1 MAFFQPV
8 VFRLDNEK
16 YGINISYV
24 SGIEYEQTI
33 VRVPN
38 SSRNIKGIINL
49 RGEVIPVLDLRTK
62 FNMANLTA
70 PKDAELI
77 IINLPNNK
85 IAIEVDGVEQIHHID
100 ENDIVDMPEIAKSG
114 GADYFDRVAKLD
126 GKLIIIINPLE
137 LLSEEELLAV
147 NELTADKAELNNQEK
162 ENGKHCSIR
171 LWHSWFRCCRS
182 IENQSGI
189 NQQESRSGN

>member
-16 YGINISYV
+16 YGMNISYV
-24 SGIEYEQTI
+24 SGIEYEQAI

-62 FNMANLTA
+62 FNMDNLTA

-77 IINLPNNK
+77 IVNLPNNK
-85 IAIEVDGVEQIHHID
+85 IAIEVYGFEQIHHID
-100 ENDIVDMPEIAKSG
+100 ENDIVDMPEIAKSS
-114 GADYFDRVAKLD
+114 GAGYFDRVAKLD

-137 LLSEEELLAV
+137 LLSEEELQAV
-147 NELTADKAELNNQEK
+147 NELTADKAE
-162 ENGKHCSIR
+162 
-171 LWHSWFRCCRS
+171 
-182 IENQSGI
+182 
-189 NQQESRSGN
+189 

>member
-16 YGINISYV
+16 YGIDISYV

-62 FNMANLTA
+62 FNMDNLTA

-77 IINLPNNK
+77 IVNLPNNK
-85 IAIEVDGVEQIHHID
+85 IAIEVDGEEQIHHID
-100 ENDIVDMPEIAKSG
+100 ENDIVDMPEIAKSS
-114 GADYFDRVAKLD
+114 GAGYFDRVAKLD

-137 LLSEEELLAV
+137 LLSEEELQAV
-147 NELTADKAELNNQEK
+147 NELTADKAE
-162 ENGKHCSIR
+162 
-171 LWHSWFRCCRS
+171 
-182 IENQSGI
+182 
-189 NQQESRSGN
+189 

>member
-1 MAFFQPV
+1 MVFFQPV

-16 YGINISYV
+16 YGIDISYV

-62 FNMANLTA
+62 FNMDNLTA

-77 IINLPNNK
+77 IVNLPNNK

-100 ENDIVDMPEIAKSG
+100 ENDIVDMPEIAKSS
-114 GADYFDRVAKLD
+114 GAGYFDRVAKLD

-137 LLSEEELLAV
+137 LLSEEELQAV
-147 NELTADKAELNNQEK
+147 NELTADKAE
-162 ENGKHCSIR
+162 
-171 LWHSWFRCCRS
+171 
-182 IENQSGI
+182 
-189 NQQESRSGN
+189 

>member
-16 YGINISYV
+16 YGIDISYV

-62 FNMANLTA
+62 FNMDNLTA

-77 IINLPNNK
+77 IVNLPNNK

-100 ENDIVDMPEIAKSG
+100 ENDIVDMPEIAKSS
-114 GADYFDRVAKLD
+114 GAGYFDRVAKLD

-137 LLSEEELLAV
+137 LLSEEELQAV
-147 NELTADKAELNNQEK
+147 NELTADKAE
-162 ENGKHCSIR
+162 
-171 LWHSWFRCCRS
+171 
-182 IENQSGI
+182 
-189 NQQESRSGN
+189 

>member
-16 YGINISYV
+16 YGIDISYV

-62 FNMANLTA
+62 FNMDNLTA

-77 IINLPNNK
+77 IVNLPNNK

-100 ENDIVDMPEIAKSG
+100 ENDIVDMPEIAKSS
-114 GADYFDRVAKLD
+114 GAGYFDRVAKLD

-137 LLSEEELLAV
+137 LLSEEELKAV
-147 NELTADKAELNNQEK
+147 NELTADKAE
-162 ENGKHCSIR
+162 
-171 LWHSWFRCCRS
+171 
-182 IENQSGI
+182 
-189 NQQESRSGN
+189 

>member
-16 YGINISYV
+16 YGMNISYV
-24 SGIEYEQTI
+24 SGIEYEQAI

-49 RGEVIPVLDLRTK
+49 RGEVIPVLDLRAK
-62 FNMANLTA
+62 FNMDNLTA

-77 IINLPNNK
+77 IVNLPNNK

-100 ENDIVDMPEIAKSG
+100 ENDIVDMPEIAKSS
-114 GADYFDRVAKLD
+114 GAGYFDRVAKLD

-137 LLSEEELLAV
+137 LLSEEELQAV
-147 NELTADKAELNNQEK
+147 NELTADKAE
-162 ENGKHCSIR
+162 
-171 LWHSWFRCCRS
+171 
-182 IENQSGI
+182 
-189 NQQESRSGN
+189 

>member
-16 YGINISYV
+16 YGMNISYV
-24 SGIEYEQTI
+24 NGIEYEQTI

-62 FNMANLTA
+62 FNMANQTA

-77 IINLPNNK
+77 IVNLPNNK
-85 IAIEVDGVEQIHHID
+85 IAIEVDGVEQIHQID
-100 ENDIVDMPEIAKSG
+100 ENDIVDMPGIVKSG
-114 GADYFDRVAKLD
+114 GTGYFDRVAKLD

-137 LLSEEELLAV
+137 LLSEEELQTV
-147 NELTADKAELNNQEK
+147 NELTADKAE
-162 ENGKHCSIR
+162 
-171 LWHSWFRCCRS
+171 
-182 IENQSGI
+182 
-189 NQQESRSGN
+189 

>member
-16 YGINISYV
+16 YGMNISYV

-49 RGEVIPVLDLRTK
+49 RGEVIPVLDLRAK
-62 FNMANLTA
+62 FNMSNMTT

-77 IINLPNNK
+77 IVNLPNNK

-100 ENDIVDMPEIAKSG
+100 ENDIVDMPEIAKSS
-114 GADYFDRVAKLD
+114 GAGYFDRVAKLD

-137 LLSEEELLAV
+137 LLSEEELQTV
-147 NELTADKAELNNQEK
+147 NELTADKAE
-162 ENGKHCSIR
+162 
-171 LWHSWFRCCRS
+171 
-182 IENQSGI
+182 
-189 NQQESRSGN
+189 

>member
-16 YGINISYV
+16 YGMNISYV

-49 RGEVIPVLDLRTK
+49 RGEVIPVLDLRAK
-62 FNMANLTA
+62 FNMSNMTT

-77 IINLPNNK
+77 IVNLPNNK

-100 ENDIVDMPEIAKSG
+100 ENDIVDMPEIAKSS
-114 GADYFDRVAKLD
+114 GAGYFDRVAKLD

-137 LLSEEELLAV
+137 LLSEEELQAV
-147 NELTADKAELNNQEK
+147 NELTADKAE
-162 ENGKHCSIR
+162 
-171 LWHSWFRCCRS
+171 
-182 IENQSGI
+182 
-189 NQQESRSGN
+189 

>member
-62 FNMANLTA
+62 FNMDNLTA

-77 IINLPNNK
+77 IVNLPNNK

-100 ENDIVDMPEIAKSG
+100 ENDIVDMPEIAKSS
-114 GADYFDRVAKLD
+114 GAGYFDRVAKLD

-137 LLSEEELLAV
+137 LLSEEELQVV
-147 NELTADKAELNNQEK
+147 NELTADKAE
-162 ENGKHCSIR
+162 
-171 LWHSWFRCCRS
+171 
-182 IENQSGI
+182 
-189 NQQESRSGN
+189 

>member
-16 YGINISYV
+16 YGIDISYV

-49 RGEVIPVLDLRTK
+49 RGEVIPVLDLRSK
-62 FNMANLTA
+62 FNMDNLTA

-77 IINLPNNK
+77 IVNLPNNK

-100 ENDIVDMPEIAKSG
+100 ENDIVDMPEIAKSS
-114 GADYFDRVAKLD
+114 GAGYFDRVAKLD

-137 LLSEEELLAV
+137 LLSEEELQAV
-147 NELTADKAELNNQEK
+147 NELTADKAE
-162 ENGKHCSIR
+162 
-171 LWHSWFRCCRS
+171 
-182 IENQSGI
+182 
-189 NQQESRSGN
+189 

>member
-1 MAFFQPV
+1 MAILICFQPV

-62 FNMANLTA
+62 FNMDNLTA

-77 IINLPNNK
+77 IVNLPNNK

-100 ENDIVDMPEIAKSG
+100 ENDIVDMPEIAKSS
-114 GADYFDRVAKLD
+114 GAGYFDRVAKLD

-137 LLSEEELLAV
+137 LLSEEELQAV
-147 NELTADKAELNNQEK
+147 NELTADKAE
-162 ENGKHCSIR
+162 
-171 LWHSWFRCCRS
+171 
-182 IENQSGI
+182 
-189 NQQESRSGN
+189 

>member
-16 YGINISYV
+16 YGIDISYV

-62 FNMANLTA
+62 FNMDNLTA

-77 IINLPNNK
+77 IVNLPNNK

-100 ENDIVDMPEIAKSG
+100 ENDIVDMPEIAKSS

-137 LLSEEELLAV
+137 LLSEEELQAV
-147 NELTADKAELNNQEK
+147 NELTADKAE
-162 ENGKHCSIR
+162 
-171 LWHSWFRCCRS
+171 
-182 IENQSGI
+182 
-189 NQQESRSGN
+189 

>member
-16 YGINISYV
+16 YGIDISYV

-62 FNMANLTA
+62 FNMDNLTA

-77 IINLPNNK
+77 IVNLPNNK

-100 ENDIVDMPEIAKSG
+100 ENDIVDMPEIAKSS
-114 GADYFDRVAKLD
+114 GAGYFDRCQ
-126 GKLIIIINPLE
+126 
-137 LLSEEELLAV
+137 
-147 NELTADKAELNNQEK
+147 T
-162 ENGKHCSIR
+162 
-171 LWHSWFRCCRS
+171 
-182 IENQSGI
+182 
-189 NQQESRSGN
+189 

>member
-16 YGINISYV
+16 YGMNISYV

-62 FNMANLTA
+62 FNMDNLTA

-77 IINLPNNK
+77 IVNLPNNK

-100 ENDIVDMPEIAKSG
+100 ENDIVDMPEIAKSS
-114 GADYFDRVAKLD
+114 GAGYFDRVAKLD

-137 LLSEEELLAV
+137 LLSEEELQTV
-147 NELTADKAELNNQEK
+147 NELTADKAE
-162 ENGKHCSIR
+162 
-171 LWHSWFRCCRS
+171 
-182 IENQSGI
+182 
-189 NQQESRSGN
+189 

>member
-16 YGINISYV
+16 YGMNISYV

-49 RGEVIPVLDLRTK
+49 RGEVIPVLDLRAK
-62 FNMANLTA
+62 FNMPNQTA
-70 PKDAELI
+70 PEDTELI
-77 IINLPNNK
+77 IVNLPNNK
-85 IAIEVDGVEQIHHID
+85 IAIEVDGVEQIHYID

-114 GADYFDRVAKLD
+114 AAYFDRVAKVD

-137 LLSEEELLAV
+137 LLSEEELQAV
-147 NELTADKAELNNQEK
+147 GELTSEET
-162 ENGKHCSIR
+162 E
-171 LWHSWFRCCRS
+171 
-182 IENQSGI
+182 
-189 NQQESRSGN
+189 

>member
-16 YGINISYV
+16 YGIDISYV

-62 FNMANLTA
+62 FNMDNLTA
-70 PKDAELI
+70 PKDAALI
-77 IINLPNNK
+77 IVNLPNNK

-100 ENDIVDMPEIAKSG
+100 ENDIVDMPEIAKSS
-114 GADYFDRVAKLD
+114 GAGYFDRVAKLD

-137 LLSEEELLAV
+137 LLSEEELQAV
-147 NELTADKAELNNQEK
+147 NELTADKAE
-162 ENGKHCSIR
+162 
-171 LWHSWFRCCRS
+171 
-182 IENQSGI
+182 
-189 NQQESRSGN
+189 

>member
-16 YGINISYV
+16 YGIDISYV

-62 FNMANLTA
+62 FNMDNLTA

-77 IINLPNNK
+77 IVNLPNNK

-114 GADYFDRVAKLD
+114 SADYFDRVAKLD

-137 LLSEEELLAV
+137 LLSEEELQAV
-147 NELTADKAELNNQEK
+147 NELTADKAE
-162 ENGKHCSIR
+162 
-171 LWHSWFRCCRS
+171 
-182 IENQSGI
+182 
-189 NQQESRSGN
+189 

>member
-16 YGINISYV
+16 YGIDISYV

-38 SSRNIKGIINL
+38 SSRNNKGIINL

-62 FNMANLTA
+62 FNMDNLTA

-77 IINLPNNK
+77 IVNLPNNK

-100 ENDIVDMPEIAKSG
+100 ENDIVDMPEIAKSS
-114 GADYFDRVAKLD
+114 GAGYFDRVAKLD

-137 LLSEEELLAV
+137 LLSEEELQAV
-147 NELTADKAELNNQEK
+147 NELTADKAE
-162 ENGKHCSIR
+162 
-171 LWHSWFRCCRS
+171 
-182 IENQSGI
+182 
-189 NQQESRSGN
+189 

>member
-16 YGINISYV
+16 YGMNISYV

-62 FNMANLTA
+62 FNMDNLTA

-77 IINLPNNK
+77 IVNLPNNK

-100 ENDIVDMPEIAKSG
+100 ENDIVDMPEIAKSS
-114 GADYFDRVAKLD
+114 GAGYFDRVAKLD

-137 LLSEEELLAV
+137 LLSEEELQAV
-147 NELTADKAELNNQEK
+147 NELTADKAE
-162 ENGKHCSIR
+162 
-171 LWHSWFRCCRS
+171 
-182 IENQSGI
+182 
-189 NQQESRSGN
+189 

>member
-16 YGINISYV
+16 YGIDISYV

-62 FNMANLTA
+62 FNMDNLTA
-70 PKDAELI
+70 PKNAELI
-77 IINLPNNK
+77 IVNLPNNK

-100 ENDIVDMPEIAKSG
+100 ENDIVDMPEIAKSS
-114 GADYFDRVAKLD
+114 GAGYFDRVAKLD

-137 LLSEEELLAV
+137 LLSEEELQAV
-147 NELTADKAELNNQEK
+147 NELTADKAE
-162 ENGKHCSIR
+162 
-171 LWHSWFRCCRS
+171 
-182 IENQSGI
+182 
-189 NQQESRSGN
+189 

>member
-49 RGEVIPVLDLRTK
+49 RGEVIPVLDLRIK
-62 FNMANLTA
+62 FNMDNLTA

-114 GADYFDRVAKLD
+114 SADYFDRVAKLD

-137 LLSEEELLAV
+137 LLSEEELQAV
-147 NELTADKAELNNQEK
+147 NELTADKAE
-162 ENGKHCSIR
+162 
-171 LWHSWFRCCRS
+171 
-182 IENQSGI
+182 
-189 NQQESRSGN
+189 